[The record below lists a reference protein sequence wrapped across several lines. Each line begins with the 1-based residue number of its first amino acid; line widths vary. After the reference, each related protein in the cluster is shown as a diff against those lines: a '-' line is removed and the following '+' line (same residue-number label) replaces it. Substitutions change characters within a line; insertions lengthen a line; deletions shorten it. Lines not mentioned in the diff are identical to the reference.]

1 MFILSTNHFNDLQ
14 YVYLTIMKF
23 KTFPY
28 LKTINHGYEICVDKS
43 WYQEHIHIINKIY
56 THSKW
61 ILTYT
66 IPEKNIYFYEN
77 YIFITMLL

>member
-28 LKTINHGYEICVDKS
+28 LKTINRAYEICIGKS
-43 WYQEHIHIINKIY
+43 WYQKPYIWLI
-56 THSKW
+56 
-61 ILTYT
+61 
-66 IPEKNIYFYEN
+66 KNILNQNE
-77 YIFITMLL
+77 I